1 MILPLR
7 SGEGWGE
14 GNTGVKVHDTLLAQR
29 PGSFIA
35 PARTTLEESMRIK
48 QFICILL
55 SGAAMLLAA
64 VASAQTIKIG
74 VINSYSGPF
83 ATLGDLM
90 DKGMKLYMK
99 LNADKLPP
107 GVKIELIIRDDG
119 GPNGEKAKQL
129 AQELIVRDRVQFLT
143 GVVFTPNAMAIA
155 PLTQEAKVPFFIG
168 NAGTSV
174 ITERSP
180 YIARFSFTLWQS
192 SYPLGAWASR
202 RYKSAYIAVS
212 DFAPGHDSEA
222 AFERGFT
229 EGGGKIVGKVR
240 IPLANPDFV
249 PFMQRVKDARPDVL
263 MAFTPAGRQATQMM
277 KAYGDLGLDKAGIKF
292 IGPGDITTD
301 EELPNM
307 GDVALGVITMHH
319 YSAAATRPANKAFIA
334 AWKKE
339 YGEKSWPSFMS
350 VGQWDAMD
358 AIYYVIREQKGK
370 IDPDRT
376 MALVKKYRNPN
387 SPRGPIAIDPE
398 TRDIIQNEYMRE
410 VKKVGGVLANVEF
423 ETFERVKDPWKE
435 LRKK

>member
-1 MILPLR
+1 MGLKHFI
-7 SGEGWGE
+7 G
-14 GNTGVKVHDTLLAQR
+14 TL
-29 PGSFIA
+29 
-35 PARTTLEESMRIK
+35 
-48 QFICILL
+48 
-55 SGAAMLLAA
+55 AAGTALLLAA
-64 VASAQTIKIG
+64 AAPAQTIKIG

-107 GVKIELIIRDDG
+107 GVKVELVIRDDG
-119 GPNGEKAKQL
+119 GPNPDKAKQL
-129 AQELIVRDRVQFLT
+129 AQELIVRDKVQFIT
-143 GVVFTPNAMAIA
+143 GVVFTPNALAIA

-202 RYKSAYIAVS
+202 KYKRAYIAVS

-229 EGGGKIVGKVR
+229 EGGGKIIGKVR

-249 PFMQRVKDARPDVL
+249 PFMQRVKDAKPDVL
-263 MAFTPAGRQATQMM
+263 MAFTPAGRQATQIM

-307 GDVALGVITMHH
+307 GDVPIGVITMHH

-370 IDPDRT
+370 VDPDRT
-376 MALVKKYRNPN
+376 MALVKKYKNPN
-387 SPRGPIAIDPE
+387 SPRGPISIDPE

-410 VKKVGGVLANVEF
+410 VKKIGGQLANVEF
-423 ETFERVKDPWKE
+423 ETFEQVKDPWKE
-435 LRKK
+435 LRK

>member
-1 MILPLR
+1 
-7 SGEGWGE
+7 
-14 GNTGVKVHDTLLAQR
+14 
-29 PGSFIA
+29 
-35 PARTTLEESMRIK
+35 MRIK
-48 QFICILL
+48 HFITTL
-55 SGAAMLLAA
+55 AAGTALLLAA
-64 VASAQTIKIG
+64 AAPAQTIKVG

-107 GVKIELIIRDDG
+107 GVKVELVIRDDG
-119 GPNGEKAKQL
+119 GPNPDKAKQL
-129 AQELIVRDRVQFLT
+129 AQELIVRDKVQFIT
-143 GVVFTPNAMAIA
+143 GVVFTPNALAIA

-202 RYKSAYIAVS
+202 KYKRAYIAVS

-229 EGGGKIVGKVR
+229 EGGGKIIGKVR

-249 PFMQRVKDARPDVL
+249 PFMQRVKDAKPDVL
-263 MAFTPAGRQATQMM
+263 MAFTPAGRQATQIM

-307 GDVALGVITMHH
+307 GDVPIGVITMHH

-370 IDPDRT
+370 VDPDRT
-376 MALVKKYRNPN
+376 MALVKKYKNPN
-387 SPRGPIAIDPE
+387 SPRGPISIDPE

-410 VKKVGGVLANVEF
+410 VRRVGGQLANVEF
-423 ETFERVKDPWKE
+423 ETFEQVKDPWKE
-435 LRKK
+435 LRK

>member
-1 MILPLR
+1 
-7 SGEGWGE
+7 
-14 GNTGVKVHDTLLAQR
+14 
-29 PGSFIA
+29 
-35 PARTTLEESMRIK
+35 MRIRH
-48 QFICILL
+48 FIGILV
-55 SGAAMLLAA
+55 SGAALLAA
-64 VASAQTIKIG
+64 AAAPAQTIKIG
-74 VINSYSGPF
+74 VINSFSGPF

-90 DKGMKLYMK
+90 DKAMKLYVK
-99 LNADKLPP
+99 QNADKLPP
-107 GVKIELIIRDDG
+107 GVKIEFVIRDDG
-119 GPNGEKAKQL
+119 GPTGDKAKQI
-129 AQELIVRDRVQFLT
+129 AQELIVRDKVQFLT

-168 NAGTSV
+168 NAGASV

-202 RYKSAYIAVS
+202 RYKRAYIAVS
-212 DFAPGHDSEA
+212 DFVPGHDSEA
-222 AFERGFT
+222 AFERAFT

-249 PFMQRVKDARPDVL
+249 PFMQRVKDAKPDVL
-263 MAFTPAGRQATQMM
+263 FAFTPAGRQATQMM

-307 GDVALGVITMHH
+307 GDVAISVITMHH

-370 IDPDRT
+370 VDPDRT
-376 MALVKKYRNPN
+376 MALVKKYKNPN

-423 ETFERVKDPWKE
+423 ETFEMVKDPWKE
-435 LRKK
+435 LKK

>member
-1 MILPLR
+1 
-7 SGEGWGE
+7 
-14 GNTGVKVHDTLLAQR
+14 
-29 PGSFIA
+29 
-35 PARTTLEESMRIK
+35 MRIK
-48 QFICILL
+48 HFIGILAA
-55 SGAAMLLAA
+55 GVAMLLAA
-64 VASAQTIKIG
+64 AAPAQTIKIG

-99 LNADKLPP
+99 QNAGKLPP
-107 GVKIELIIRDDG
+107 GVKIELVIRDDG
-119 GPNGEKAKQL
+119 GPNPDKAKQL
-129 AQELIVRDRVQFLT
+129 AQELIVRDKVQFIT

-202 RYKSAYIAVS
+202 KFKRAYIAVS

-229 EGGGKIVGKVR
+229 EGGGKIIGKVR

-249 PFMQRVKDARPDVL
+249 PFMQRVKDAKPEVL
-263 MAFTPAGRQATQMM
+263 FAFMPAGRQATQMM

-358 AIYYVIREQKGK
+358 AIYYAIREQKGK
-370 IDPDRT
+370 LDPDRT
-376 MALVKKYRNPN
+376 MTLVKKYKNPN
-387 SPRGPIAIDPE
+387 SPRGPIAIDPA

-423 ETFERVKDPWKE
+423 ETFEQVKDPWKE
-435 LRKK
+435 LKK

>member
-1 MILPLR
+1 
-7 SGEGWGE
+7 
-14 GNTGVKVHDTLLAQR
+14 
-29 PGSFIA
+29 
-35 PARTTLEESMRIK
+35 MRIK
-48 QFICILL
+48 HFI
-55 SGAAMLLAA
+55 GALAA
-64 VASAQTIKIG
+64 GTALFLAAAAPAQTIKIG
-74 VINSYSGPF
+74 VVNTYSGPF
-83 ATLGDLM
+83 ATLGDLI
-90 DKGMKLYMK
+90 DKGFKLYMK
-99 LNADKLPP
+99 QNADKLPP
-107 GVKIELIIRDDG
+107 GVKIELVIRDDG
-119 GPNGEKAKQL
+119 GPNPDKAKQL
-129 AQELIVRDRVQFLT
+129 TQELIVRDRIQFLT
-143 GVVFTPNAMAIA
+143 GFVFTPNALAVA
-155 PLTQEAKVPFFIG
+155 PLTQEAKLPFFIM

-202 RYKSAYIAVS
+202 KYKSAYIAVS

-222 AFERGFT
+222 AFERAFT
-229 EGGGKIVGKVR
+229 EGGGKILGKVR
-240 IPLANPDFV
+240 IPLASPDFV
-249 PFMQRVKDARPDVL
+249 PFMQRAKDAKPDVL
-263 MAFTPAGRQATQMM
+263 FAFTPAGRQATQIM

-307 GDVALGVITMHH
+307 GDAPLGVVTMHH

-350 VGQWDAMD
+350 VGGWDAMD

-376 MALVKKYRNPN
+376 MALVKKYKNPN
-387 SPRGPIAIDPE
+387 SPRGPISIDPE

-410 VKKVGGVLANVEF
+410 VRRVGGQLANVEF
-423 ETFERVKDPWKE
+423 ETFSQVKDPWKE
-435 LRKK
+435 FRK

>member
-1 MILPLR
+1 
-7 SGEGWGE
+7 
-14 GNTGVKVHDTLLAQR
+14 
-29 PGSFIA
+29 
-35 PARTTLEESMRIK
+35 MRIK
-48 QFICILL
+48 HFISTL
-55 SGAAMLLAA
+55 AAGTALLLAA
-64 VASAQTIKIG
+64 AAPAQTIKVG

-107 GVKIELIIRDDG
+107 GVKVELVIRDDG
-119 GPNGEKAKQL
+119 GPNPDKAKQL
-129 AQELIVRDRVQFLT
+129 AQELIVRDKVHFLT
-143 GVVFTPNAMAIA
+143 GVVFTPNALAIA

-202 RYKSAYIAVS
+202 KYKRAYIAVS

-229 EGGGKIVGKVR
+229 EGGGKIIGKVR

-249 PFMQRVKDARPDVL
+249 PFMQRVKDAKPDVL

-307 GDVALGVITMHH
+307 GDVPIGVITMHH

-370 IDPDRT
+370 VDPDRT
-376 MALVKKYRNPN
+376 MALVKKYKNPN
-387 SPRGPIAIDPE
+387 SPRGPISIDPV

-410 VKKVGGVLANVEF
+410 VKKVGGRLANVEF
-423 ETFERVKDPWKE
+423 ETFEQVKDPWKE
-435 LRKK
+435 LKK